1 MKNREDILAKWLDG
15 KISDKELEAL
25 EGTDALRE
33 MKRLKGEVD
42 QWSMPKY
49 NTDAGLEK
57 MKKRLEDNASKNE
70 GSKRY
75 QLIAIATAIVVGLLV
90 YGLISFGGTK
100 KEELKAAPGE
110 EINYAFQD
118 GSEVWLN
125 DGSSIKYQKSDWST
139 QRTIALKGEA
149 LFEVS
154 KGSPFTVNT
163 PNGTITVLGTQFNV
177 RAWGANLYVEC
188 YEGKVQ
194 VQSGT
199 QRIVLTAKEGINIID
214 GSMKAKQS
222 INNIAPVWQNDL
234 SRFYDDKLKIVCQE
248 IERQYQIMVD
258 LRVSDRIFSG
268 QFRHDDLDKA
278 LQSICKPL
286 GLSYIINQ
294 NKKSVV
300 IE

>member
-1 MKNREDILAKWLDG
+1 MNNREDILAKWLDG

-25 EGTDALRE
+25 EGSDALKE

-49 NTDAGLEK
+49 NTDAGLQK
-57 MKKRLEDNASKNE
+57 MKKRLKDEAPKND
-70 GSKRY
+70 GSKRNK
-75 QLIAIATAIVVGLLV
+75 LIIIAIAILAVMLL
-90 YGLISFGGTK
+90 YGLIASKGNK

-125 DGSSIKYQKSDWST
+125 DGSSIEYKKSDWST

-163 PNGTITVLGTQFNV
+163 PNGKITVLGTQFNV
-177 RAWGANLYVEC
+177 RTWGDNLYVEC

-199 QRIVLTAKEGINIID
+199 QRIVLTAKEGINIIH

-222 INNIAPVWQNDL
+222 IKNIAPVWQNDL

-248 IERQYQIMVD
+248 IERQYQIKVD
-258 LRVSDRIFSG
+258 LRVADRIFSG
-268 QFRHDDLDKA
+268 QFRHDDLDRA

-286 GLSYIINQ
+286 GLSYMINQ
-294 NKKSVV
+294 DKKTVV